1 MAMPDTTA
9 NPAPLG
15 LMGFALTTILLNIH
29 NAGIIP
35 LSAMILG
42 MGIFYGGLAQVFAG
56 WMEWK
61 KGNTFGTTA
70 FLSYGLFW
78 LSLVAIWM
86 LPALGLSP
94 APGKT
99 DMAFYLFLWG
109 VFTAFM
115 FIGTLRT
122 SRALQFVFGSLAV
135 LFFLLA
141 LGDATNNATIIQIA
155 GVEGIICG
163 AAAMYTGLGQ
173 VLNETLK
180 KEVLPLFPVKE
191 KKVTE
196 SVKRAAED
204 S

>member
-1 MAMPDTTA
+1 MPDLTA

-35 LSAMILG
+35 LSAMIIS
-42 MGIFYGGLAQVFAG
+42 MGIFYGGLAQVFVG
-56 WMEWK
+56 VMEWK

-70 FLSYGLFW
+70 FMSYGLFW
-78 LSLVAIWM
+78 LSLAAIWM
-86 LPALGLSP
+86 LPALGIGS

-99 DMAFYLFLWG
+99 DMAFYLMLWG
-109 VFTAFM
+109 LFSAFM

-122 SRALQFVFGSLAV
+122 TRALQFVFASLAV

-141 LGDATNNATIIQIA
+141 LGDALNSSAITQIA

-163 AAAMYTGLGQ
+163 AAAFYTAMGQ

-180 KEVLPLFPVKE
+180 KQILPLFPVKA
-191 KKVTE
+191 KAP
-196 SVKRAAED
+196 AAQIGNVAEEA
-204 S
+204 